1 MLNVCIV
8 YSVKCV
14 HLSGGFSIFTRNK
27 LEIPAHEIGL
37 GTKAANFS
45 AMAAFHSQECSHR
58 FSLIERASILTTT
71 WRKTYLWCR
80 IYCAILACLHVFEVL
95 TICIWEPMNF
105 GPNSQLY
112 HECRPNWDF
121 KCIFSSF
128 VDISSE
134 SKNCCRSSNTVGR
147 HEELSFAQ
155 IKRQWHMK
163 SCTLRTN
170 GHTLHLLPLKWTHCK
185 MKEQK
190 KDFQIYCL
198 ALYIRNEFVYLRSI
212 YST

>member
-1 MLNVCIV
+1 MHCV

-14 HLSGGFSIFTRNK
+14 HHAGGFSIFARNK

-45 AMAAFHSQECSHR
+45 AMAAFHSQECSHW

-71 WRKTYLWCR
+71 RRKTYLRCR

-95 TICIWEPMNF
+95 TICFWEPMTF

-121 KCIFSSF
+121 KCIFFSSF

-134 SKNCCRSSNTVGR
+134 SKNCCRSSNTVR
-147 HEELSFAQ
+147 STRR
-155 IKRQWHMK
+155 III
-163 SCTLRTN
+163 CTNKTPMTH
-170 GHTLHLLPLKWTHCK
+170 GILHAPCKW
-185 MKEQK
+185 
-190 KDFQIYCL
+190 
-198 ALYIRNEFVYLRSI
+198 S
-212 YST
+212 YSPSTAT